1 MLSEFAQ
8 SNSIN
13 NDRRCQL
20 NLSYPEIG
28 GELMV
33 RLVLLCAVWHTI
45 RTGSIQSCIVNQPL
59 DFSDSM
65 VI

>member
-1 MLSEFAQ
+1 
-8 SNSIN
+8 
-13 NDRRCQL
+13 
-20 NLSYPEIG
+20 
-28 GELMV
+28 MV

-45 RTGSIQSCIVNQPL
+45 RTGSIQSRVINQPL